1 VVLSVANTQLTG
13 TITNAQLGT
22 NAVSNTKIA
31 AGAVE
36 QYFADTGYNAQFRN
50 RIING
55 DMRIDQRNNGASI
68 SVGSSPLYAVD
79 RFESRVA
86 QGSGHTGQRVSTAPV
101 GFNNSLKITIGTG
114 ASPTAGQNTFINQ
127 QIEGFNFADL
137 GWGTA
142 NAKTITVS
150 FMVYS
155 SLTGTFAYSI
165 ANGALNRSYVATY
178 SIPVANTWT
187 TISLTIPGDTSGT
200 WIGATNGIGSYN
212 FWDLGSGSD
221 RSGTAGAW
229 QTDFL
234 TRTSATVN
242 VAGTSGATFHITGV
256 QLEVGS
262 VATPFERRPY
272 GTEFML
278 CQRYYQ
284 TIGALTAI
292 GNFFDNTQAIGAVSY
307 PVAMRA
313 APTLS
318 ASGALNL
325 TDTGANYTQSSA
337 VFTSSD
343 LDQYSAAVRFNNLTG
358 TTAYRPYYYN
368 FSNSSNRFLQFSAE
382 L

>member
-1 VVLSVANTQLTG
+1 MPLSRIKSASISDGSVATADLANG
-13 TITNAQLGT
+13 
-22 NAVSNTKIA
+22 AVSNTKLA
-31 AGAVE
+31 TGSVE
-36 QYFADTGYNAQFRN
+36 NYFGTQGFALGMRN

-55 DMRIDQRNNGASI
+55 DMRIDQRNAGASI
-68 SVGSSPLYAVD
+68 SLGSSPLYAVD
-79 RFESRVA
+79 RFEARVA

-101 GFNNSLKITIGTG
+101 GFSNSLKITIGTG
-114 ASPTAGQNTFINQ
+114 AAPTAGQNTFINQ

-142 NAKTITVS
+142 NAQTITVS

-229 QTDFL
+229 VADWI
-234 TRTSATVN
+234 TRTSDTVN
-242 VAGTSGATFHITGV
+242 VAGTNGATFYITGV
-256 QLEVGS
+256 QLEAGS
-262 VATPFERRPY
+262 VATPFERKMY
-272 GTEFML
+272 TNELAL
-278 CQRYYQ
+278 CQRYY
-284 TIGALTAI
+284 IRNSISPGYLFGRNLGGTA
-292 GNFFDNTQAIGAVSY
+292 GEQKTGVNDSFPTE
-307 PVAMRA
+307 MRA
-313 APTLS
+313 SPTVTYTFTSNDAAQDGGLAS
-318 ASGALNL
+318 ASPRG
-325 TDTGANYTQSSA
+325 
-337 VFTSSD
+337 
-343 LDQYSAAVRFNNLTG
+343 VRFRGQSAFSGEYFNATW
-358 TTAYRPYYYN
+358 AY
-368 FSNSSNRFLQFSAE
+368 QATAE